1 MLANLSALLKLK
13 SWDFEAVKLKFLL
26 VNIRNNSQNIL
37 IIKCYVNM
45 FNMNSVTENLP
56 FVAIDK
62 MEPQEVPENEGSDID
77 LLFHKSSLIPLGFL

>member
-1 MLANLSALLKLK
+1 
-13 SWDFEAVKLKFLL
+13 
-26 VNIRNNSQNIL
+26 
-37 IIKCYVNM
+37 
-45 FNMNSVTENLP
+45 MNSVTENLP